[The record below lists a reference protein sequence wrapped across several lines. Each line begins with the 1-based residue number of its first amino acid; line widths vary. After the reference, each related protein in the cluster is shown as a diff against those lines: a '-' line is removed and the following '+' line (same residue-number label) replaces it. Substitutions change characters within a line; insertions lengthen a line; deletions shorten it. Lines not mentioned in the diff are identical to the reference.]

1 MLLQKINFSSEDI
14 LVLVGDLIEKGTMSL
29 KTLRY
34 IMELSKKN
42 IVHVV
47 SGNCDSIWE
56 DIKYQIDDENLLRY
70 MMLRKNS
77 ILNEMCEEISITV
90 NSESNII
97 DIKKELSVSF
107 KNELEWLE
115 KLPHIIET
123 QNYIFAHAGI
133 TTEKLEQQD
142 ANRVMKNDAFIEQ
155 GLIFQKYVVVGHW
168 PLVNYCRDKGCY
180 NPIINTEQKII
191 SIDGGN
197 VIKSDGQLNALII
210 NNNDTVNISFDSL
223 DELPKVKVVESQKSI
238 SNPIYISWGDNAV
251 EVLEEKEEFSLCR
264 HISSNHELW
273 IKNTMLFAD
282 KGGVRCFDCT
292 DYFLPVSKGD
302 IVSIV
307 ERATKQTLIKMNGTV
322 GWIPNEK
329 LQEGF

>member
-1 MLLQKINFSSEDI
+1 MLLQKINYSSEDI

-29 KTLRY
+29 KTLRF

-56 DIKYQIDDENLLRY
+56 DIKYQIDDDNLLRY
-70 MMLRKNS
+70 MLRRKNS
-77 ILNEMCEEISITV
+77 ILNEMCEELSITV
-90 NSESNII
+90 NSESSIV
-97 DIKKELSVSF
+97 DIKKELSASF
-107 KNELEWLE
+107 KDELDWLE

-123 QNYIFAHAGI
+123 QNFIFAHAGI

-142 ANRVMKNDAFIEQ
+142 ANRVMKNDAFVEQ
-155 GLIFQKYVVVGHW
+155 GLVFQKYVVVGHW
-168 PLVNYCRDKGCY
+168 PVVNYCRDKGCY

-197 VIKSDGQLNALII
+197 VIKNDGQLNALII
-210 NNNDTVNISFDSL
+210 NNNDTVNISFDSM
-223 DELPKVKVVESQKSI
+223 DELPKVKVVVSQKSI
-238 SNPIYISWGDNAV
+238 SSSIYICWGDNAV
-251 EVLEEKEEFSLCR
+251 EVLEEKDEFSLCR

-273 IKNTMLFAD
+273 IKNTMLFDD
-282 KGGVRCFDCT
+282 KDGMHCFDCT
-292 DYFLPVSKGD
+292 DYILPVSKGD

-307 ERATKQTLIKMNGTV
+307 ERAAKQTLIKANGTV
-322 GWIPNEK
+322 GWISNEK
-329 LQEGF
+329 LQ

>member
-1 MLLQKINFSSEDI
+1 
-14 LVLVGDLIEKGTMSL
+14 VLVGDLIEKGTMSL
-29 KTLRY
+29 KTLRF

-56 DIKYQIDDENLLRY
+56 DIKYQIDDDNLLRY
-70 MMLRKNS
+70 MLRRKNS
-77 ILNEMCEEISITV
+77 ILNEMCEELSIIV
-90 NSESNII
+90 NSESNIV
-97 DIKKELSVSF
+97 DIKKELSISF
-107 KNELEWLE
+107 KDELDWLE
-115 KLPHIIET
+115 RLPHIIET
-123 QNYIFAHAGI
+123 QDFIFAHAGI

-142 ANRVMKNDAFIEQ
+142 ANQVMKNDAFIEQ

-168 PLVNYCRDKGCY
+168 PVVNYCRDKGCY

-197 VIKSDGQLNALII
+197 VIKNDGQLNALII
-210 NNNDTVNISFDSL
+210 NNNDTINISFDSM

-238 SNPIYISWGDNAV
+238 SNSIYICWGDNTV
-251 EVLEEKEEFSLCR
+251 EVLEEKDEFSLCR

-273 IKNTMLFAD
+273 IKNTMLFDAKD
-282 KGGVRCFDCT
+282 GMHCFDCT
-292 DYFLPVSKGD
+292 DYILPVSNGD

-307 ERATKQTLIKMNGTV
+307 ERAAKQSLIKMNGTV
-322 GWIPNEK
+322 GWISNEK
-329 LQEGF
+329 LQ